1 MKLNFVD
8 LFSGIGGFRTAAQTA
23 QLPGIVFNAVASSDI
38 DPVCRKFYSAAHQA
52 QFEASIPDVQEIYV
66 GAGREKIKLPQFD
79 ILFGGFPCQPFANIG
94 LRGGLADPRG
104 TIFFDVVRILKYYQP
119 TFFILENVQ
128 KMRNHERGSTLSAIE
143 EFLSEAGYNVS
154 VWDLCA
160 SDYGLP
166 QQRRRLFFCGVLE
179 SASKDNHVA
188 RPVPIDLND
197 CQYPTTWHLLE
208 RAMPP
213 EHLIPNQT
221 RKTVL
226 TKNDKWQGDMEIDR
240 KIARPLTAS
249 MSKWHRANQDN
260 YYSAAY
266 VHSDFNE
273 VWKKVEVDL
282 SSEPIRRIT
291 PLEGFRLQGFPDY
304 FEDVRKQQ
312 AISNSA
318 SFRLIG
324 NAVPV
329 AMARS
334 VIQHFIGHHVCR
346 DAKEITNNIS
356 QLKSMAL

>member
-8 LFSGIGGFRTAAQTA
+8 LFSGIGGFRAAAQTA
-23 QLPGIVFNAVASSDI
+23 QLPGVVFNAVASSDI
-38 DPVCRKFYSAAHQA
+38 DPVCRKFYSAAYRAHREP
-52 QFEASIPDVQEIYV
+52 FIPDVKEIDV
-66 GAGREKIKLPQFD
+66 GEGHGKTKLPPFD

-104 TIFFDVVRILKYYQP
+104 TIFFDVVRIIKYYQP
-119 TFFILENVQ
+119 TFFVLENVQ
-128 KMRNHERGSTLSAIE
+128 KMRNHEKGSTLTVIK
-143 EFLSEAGYNVS
+143 EFLNEAGYNVS

-166 QQRRRLFFCGVLE
+166 QQRRRLFFCGVLA
-179 SASKDNHVA
+179 SASDVNEVPA
-188 RPVPIDLND
+188 PVPINLKD

-208 RAMPP
+208 RSMLP

-226 TKNDKWQGDMEIDR
+226 RKNDKWQGDMEIDR

-260 YYSAAY
+260 YYSAKY
-266 VHSDFNE
+266 VYGDFSRSWE
-273 VWKKVEVDL
+273 KVEVDL
-282 SSEPIRRIT
+282 LSEPIRRIT
-291 PLEGFRLQGFPDY
+291 PLEGFRLQGFPDF
-304 FEDVRKQQ
+304 FEEVRRQQ
-312 AISNSA
+312 SISNSA

-334 VIQHFIGHHVCR
+334 VIEQFFGYHLYQSI
-346 DAKEITNNIS
+346 DKIKNNFNS
-356 QLKSMAL
+356 YASTVS